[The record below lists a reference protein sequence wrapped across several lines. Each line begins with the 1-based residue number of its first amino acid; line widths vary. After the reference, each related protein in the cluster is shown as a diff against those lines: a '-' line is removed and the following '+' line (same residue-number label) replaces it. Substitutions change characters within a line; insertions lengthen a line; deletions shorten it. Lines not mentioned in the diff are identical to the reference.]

1 MPPLVLS
8 DEEVQQL
15 QGIASSRSLP
25 HSIVQRAQIV
35 LACGAGETNTAIA
48 KRMGLTGVTVG
59 KWRKRYRELGLEGLH
74 DELRPGRHRTYED
87 DAVAE
92 VINRALQTK
101 PTDGSTQ
108 WSARSLAAATG
119 ISKTTV
125 HRWLQTFSVQPH
137 RQKHFKLSTDPFFVE
152 KVRDIVGLYLNP
164 PDKAMVLC
172 VDEKTQIQALD
183 RTQPLLPMG
192 LGYVEGVTHDYI
204 RHGTTTL
211 FAALDVATGEVIT
224 QCKPRHRHQE
234 FLGFLRQIEKSVPEQ
249 LDIHL
254 IVDNYCTHKHSKVRA
269 WLAQRPRFHVHYTPT
284 YASWLNQ
291 VERWFGIITQRA
303 IRRGSF
309 SSVKEL
315 ITKIELF
322 VVAYNKTKAPFNWTA
337 TADSILEKLQRLC
350 SQISGTAHSPRNKEK
365 RIDKDQSNE
374 GSEHKQ
380 PTKRIQDDSW
390 DLRMD
395 KQCHQPQ

>member
-1 MPPLVLS
+1 MSVGRPMAPLELS
-8 DEEVQQL
+8 ADEVSQL
-15 QGIASSRSLP
+15 QSLAGSRTLP

-35 LACGAGETNTAIA
+35 LACGAGETNTAVA
-48 KRMGLTGVTVG
+48 KRFCVRGSTVG
-59 KWRKRYRELGLEGLH
+59 KWRQRYLDLGIQGLH
-74 DELRPGRHRTYED
+74 DELRPGRPRTYED
-87 DAVAE
+87 DKVAE
-92 VINRALQTK
+92 VINRALQSK
-101 PTDGSTQ
+101 PTDGSTH

-125 HRWLQTFSVQPH
+125 HRWLQTFSLQPH

-172 VDEKTQIQALD
+172 VDEKTQVQALD

-234 FLGFLRQIEKSVPEQ
+234 FLGFLRQIETSVPKD

-254 IVDNYCTHKHSKVRA
+254 VVDNYCTHKHAKVKA

-291 VERWFGIITQRA
+291 VERWFAIITQRA

-315 ITKIELF
+315 IAKIEQF
-322 VVAYNKTKAPFNWTA
+322 VAAYNKSKAPFNWTA
-337 TADSILEKLQRLC
+337 TTDSILEKLQRLC
-350 SQISGTAHSPRNKEK
+350 SQISGTAH
-365 RIDKDQSNE
+365 
-374 GSEHKQ
+374 
-380 PTKRIQDDSW
+380 
-390 DLRMD
+390 
-395 KQCHQPQ
+395 